1 MVSDVEVATDRT
13 LVGAMSWSD
22 AVDIDF
28 RLDDYVTRAEVVTSL
43 DYIRYAGGLTN
54 TAAALSVLRTQM
66 FWTASRPG
74 ALLPGAPQRRHTA
87 HSCPWVGLTHG
98 LGWVTRNGPM
108 DNSDTAAR
116 RHCPTNSRTSDQLSY
131 D

>member
-74 ALLPGAPQRRHTA
+74 ALLPGAP
-87 HSCPWVGLTHG
+87 HS
-98 LGWVTRNGPM
+98 
-108 DNSDTAAR
+108 AAR
-116 RHCPTNSRTSDQLSY
+116 RHAPTKEIIHSMLERA
-131 D
+131 